1 MRAMEFL
8 FKSLDASGHLLEK
21 IMLLLDDILQRI
33 DLLIQLTFNIIPF
46 IVFAHSVKS
55 VVFLRGVMGSAGRT
69 KQALRALWARTAR
82 RRPRLIG
89 LLHPREL
96 HLSTN
101 IIPDPHMTDASTRIR
116 IPPTPS
122 SLSASPMSPTCLL

>member
-55 VVFLRGVMGSAGRT
+55 VVFLRGSLYQSPSSWISA
-69 KQALRALWARTAR
+69 ARSAAR
-82 RRPRLIG
+82 RG
-89 LLHPREL
+89 LAHG
-96 HLSTN
+96 S
-101 IIPDPHMTDASTRIR
+101 
-116 IPPTPS
+116 
-122 SLSASPMSPTCLL
+122 